1 MVNDISES
9 YICVL
14 NPEAAYKNGEEVAT
28 PHPPKL
34 WSVFKQ
40 QSLNA
45 ELRPPPPPPSLN
57 ATAYHAQALVRWQ
70 DRKCLLCMTALEG
83 QEATWKTVCYVYNGE
98 GNFMDWID
106 HFEIVAALNN

>member
-45 ELRPPPPPPSLN
+45 ELSPPRMRLPTVPKPWF
-57 ATAYHAQALVRWQ
+57 A
-70 DRKCLLCMTALEG
+70 G
-83 QEATWKTVCYVYNGE
+83 KTGDVPY
-98 GNFMDWID
+98 
-106 HFEIVAALNN
+106 A